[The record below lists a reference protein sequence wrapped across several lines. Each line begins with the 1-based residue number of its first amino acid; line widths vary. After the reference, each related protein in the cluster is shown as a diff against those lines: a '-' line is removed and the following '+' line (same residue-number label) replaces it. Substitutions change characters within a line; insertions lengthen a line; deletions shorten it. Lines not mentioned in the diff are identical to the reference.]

1 MAPRSGRPAGGADRG
16 GRRVRTRNSVAAGA
30 VAAVVVLAGCSGAV
44 VKSTV
49 GPGST
54 FCTDLGTFATQSA
67 LIADGASFSRAQFL
81 QAMPPIHALVVKLAG
96 EAPSADTVN
105 GKSLKADLTTVAS
118 VTADMITAV
127 QAATSDA
134 GVKPALA
141 QVNAK
146 EGQALT
152 VAVGRVDSYTG
163 KCHLSTT
170 TTTSV
175 PATTTT
181 LGPVGPTVASTPSTT

>member
-1 MAPRSGRPAGGADRG
+1 M
-16 GRRVRTRNSVAAGA
+16 AAGA

-44 VKSTV
+44 IKSPA
-49 GPGST
+49 GPGTT
-54 FCTDLGTFATQSA
+54 FCNDLGTLANQSA
-67 LIADGASFSRAQFL
+67 QIADAANFTRAQFL
-81 QAMPPIHALVVKLAG
+81 QTMPPIHALVVKLAG

-105 GKSLKADLTTVAS
+105 GKSVKADLTTVAT
-118 VTADMITAV
+118 VTADMISAV
-127 QAATSDA
+127 QSATGDA
-134 GVKPALA
+134 GVRPALA